1 VPSLQR
7 RKGLSLGKNRRA
19 AAIPKRARKQVSRLR
34 KLARR
39 TDIGETLA
47 NMVITLVQMG
57 IDLPCRI
64 TLDDGTVC
72 WVIDARRGPKTY
84 DINTPDEAFMINIT
98 VSRRAADT
106 E

>member
-1 VPSLQR
+1 
-7 RKGLSLGKNRRA
+7 
-19 AAIPKRARKQVSRLR
+19 
-34 KLARR
+34 LARR

-47 NMVITLVQMG
+47 NMVPTLVQMG

-64 TLDDGTVC
+64 TLDDGTVY
-72 WVIDARRGPKTY
+72 WVIDARRGSKTY